1 MKSFNLF
8 APALLCGLALAAET
22 PVTPEITPQR
32 EWKKS
37 AENTFTIQRTA
48 AMQGTASLIVKA
60 PLKPETFYVIDWA
73 RRPSGQ

>member
-32 EWKKS
+32 EW
-37 AENTFTIQRTA
+37 
-48 AMQGTASLIVKA
+48 
-60 PLKPETFYVIDWA
+60 
-73 RRPSGQ
+73 